1 MEGGGGSRRVTAR
14 VQPGVERLDS
24 WDDDEAED
32 WHPAAVVQRTVNI
45 RRLSMA
51 RIHNAMTAAEFV
63 SAMTALVDGDVAAEQ
78 EPLSPLWSQVRF
90 CRYRFCATGELKYR
104 GAVGR
109 RQVHCTLIVKIIIKL

>member
-1 MEGGGGSRRVTAR
+1 M
-14 VQPGVERLDS
+14 ERLDS

-63 SAMTALVDGDVAAEQ
+63 SAMTALVDGDVAVEQ
-78 EPLSPLWSQVRF
+78 EPLSPLWSQWPQPPAPESGYGYTRDARRKTKKVGDPNLRP
-90 CRYRFCATGELKYR
+90 LKR
-104 GAVGR
+104 TQR
-109 RQVHCTLIVKIIIKL
+109 RVAMY